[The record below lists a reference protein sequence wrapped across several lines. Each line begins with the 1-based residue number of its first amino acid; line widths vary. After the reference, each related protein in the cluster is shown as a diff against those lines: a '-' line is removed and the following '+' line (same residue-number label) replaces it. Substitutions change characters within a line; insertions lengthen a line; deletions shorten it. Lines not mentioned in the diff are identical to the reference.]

1 MTQQDQPVRLR
12 FDSFELDLPTGELR
26 KEGRLIKLQ
35 DQPMKLLILLAT
47 RAGELVG
54 RDEIQNALWSD
65 SHFVEFEHGINTAI
79 RKIREALGDDPE
91 KPRFVET
98 LPRKGYRF
106 MAAVV
111 RVGAAGGESYDSAET
126 YPPAQHF
133 TGQGE
138 HGSLPMIGQ
147 TISHYYIEK
156 KLGQGGMG
164 VVYRARDTRLN
175 RTVALKMVLPEL
187 AADPG
192 LRRRL
197 AAEARAASALSH
209 PVIATVHD
217 FEQVGECAFII
228 YEYVEGTNLREVMRV
243 RTLDLSEILDI
254 CIKIAD
260 GLAAAHDAGIVHRD
274 LKPENVMI
282 GKGGRVK
289 ILDLGLAKVSLPVAK
304 GTLSAPGPSAAPTM
318 STPPGLL
325 VGTVNYMSPEQ
336 LEAEQVDHRTDVF
349 SFGVMP
355 YELAVGHHP
364 FVGKSPSSTIGN
376 ILKEDPISLA
386 RWNRQ
391 LPPDLDR
398 VIRKC
403 VWKQRRERYQSVR
416 ELLVDVENI
425 RRDLTSPVDV
435 ATVNSDSELALS
447 ARYGPRAASVCAVR
461 LPGHVLFCALLF
473 RGSGTGAGTDP
484 FASCPPHPPACID
497 SGHVRNR
504 CPPLPA
510 FGDRV
515 GPPGHGHEVQETLPR
530 AGGIGRVLGGFPA
543 ATGAN
548 DRTRVGPGLCG
559 GIGLLAL
566 LPTDPGSA
574 GLPRGTWPAHR
585 ALKSPGATG

>member
-12 FDSFELDLPTGELR
+12 FDSFELDLLTGELR

-35 DQPMKLLILLAT
+35 DQPMKMLILLAT

-54 RDEIQNALWSD
+54 REEIQKALWSD
-65 SHFVEFEHGINTAI
+65 SRFVEFEHGINTAM
-79 RKIREALGDDPE
+79 RKIREALGDDLE
-91 KPRFVET
+91 NPRFVET

-106 MAAVV
+106 MPAVV
-111 RVGAAGGESYDSAET
+111 RVGAAGGKSYDSAET
-126 YPPAQHF
+126 YPPSQHLAEE
-133 TGQGE
+133 GE
-138 HGSLPMIGQ
+138 DGSLPMIGQ
-147 TISHYYIEK
+147 TISHYTIEK

-175 RTVALKMVLPEL
+175 RTVALKMVRPEL

-197 AAEARAASALSH
+197 EAEARAASALSH

-217 FEQVGECAFII
+217 FEQVGECAFIV

-243 RTLDLSEILDI
+243 RALELSEVLDI

-260 GLAAAHDAGIVHRD
+260 GMVAAHDGGIVHRD

-282 GKGGRVK
+282 GEGGRVK

-304 GTLSAPGPSAAPTM
+304 GRLSAPGPGAAPTM
-318 STPPGLL
+318 ATPPGLL

-336 LEAEQVDHRTDVF
+336 LEAEEVDHRTDVF
-349 SFGVMP
+349 SFGVML

-376 ILKEDPISLA
+376 ILKEDPTSLA

-391 LPPDLDR
+391 LPADLDR

-403 VWKQRRERYQSVR
+403 VRKQRRERYQSVR

-425 RRDLTSPVDV
+425 RRDLRSPVAV
-435 ATVNSDSELALS
+435 ATVTSDSELALS
-447 ARYGPRAASVCAVR
+447 RGMARWLLVFAQCGYLALYLAALYYLEDLERALERILLLPVPLILPLILIAAMCGIAVR
-461 LPGHVLFCALLF
+461 LYLLSAI
-473 RGSGTGAGTDP
+473 GLD
-484 FASCPPHPPACID
+484 HP
-497 SGHVRNR
+497 
-504 CPPLPA
+504 
-510 FGDRV
+510 
-515 GPPGHGHEVQETLPR
+515 
-530 AGGIGRVLGGFPA
+530 
-543 ATGAN
+543 ATGVKFEKLFPFVVVL
-548 DRTRVGPGLCG
+548 DGLWAASPLLMARSF
-559 GIGLLAL
+559 GIGLALACVAAL
-566 LPTDPGSA
+566 AYLPFSQRTLVRRAYRVTGD
-574 GLPRGTWPAHR
+574 HR
-585 ALKSPGATG
+585 SEA

>member
-35 DQPMKLLILLAT
+35 DQPMKMLILLAT

-54 RDEIQNALWSD
+54 REEIQKALWSD

-79 RKIREALGDDPE
+79 RKIREALGDDLE
-91 KPRFVET
+91 NPRFVET

-111 RVGAAGGESYDSAET
+111 RVGAPGGESYDSAET
-126 YPPAQHF
+126 HPPAQHF
-133 TGQGE
+133 ADQGE
-138 HGSLPMIGQ
+138 NSSLPMIGQ

-197 AAEARAASALSH
+197 AAEARAASSLSH

-217 FEQVGECAFII
+217 FEQVGECAFIV

-243 RTLDLSEILDI
+243 RTLDLSEVLDI

-260 GLAAAHDAGIVHRD
+260 GLAAAHDGGVVHRD

-282 GKGGRVK
+282 GEGGRVK

-304 GTLSAPGPSAAPTM
+304 WTLSAPGRSAAPTM

-336 LEAEQVDHRTDVF
+336 LEAEEVDHRTDVF
-349 SFGVMP
+349 SFGVML

-376 ILKEDPISLA
+376 ILKEDPTSLA

-391 LPPDLDR
+391 LPADLDR

-403 VWKQRRERYQSVR
+403 VRKQRRERYQSVR

-425 RRDLTSPVDV
+425 RRDLTGPVAV
-435 ATVNSDSELALS
+435 ATATSDLELGLSRGMVRGLLVFAQCGYLAMYFSVLYYFEDLERALE
-447 ARYGPRAASVCAVR
+447 RILLLPVPLILPLVLIAAMCGIAVR
-461 LPGHVLFCALLF
+461 LYLLSAIGLDHPDTGVKFEKLFPVVVVLDGLWAASPLLMARKF
-473 RGSGTGAGTDP
+473 
-484 FASCPPHPPACID
+484 
-497 SGHVRNR
+497 
-504 CPPLPA
+504 
-510 FGDRV
+510 
-515 GPPGHGHEVQETLPR
+515 
-530 AGGIGRVLGGFPA
+530 
-543 ATGAN
+543 
-548 DRTRVGPGLCG
+548 
-559 GIGLLAL
+559 GIGLALACVAVL
-566 LPTDPGSA
+566 AYVPFSQRTLIRRAYRVTGD
-574 GLPRGTWPAHR
+574 HR
-585 ALKSPGATG
+585 SEA

>member
-12 FDSFELDLPTGELR
+12 FDSFDLDLLTGELR

-35 DQPMKLLILLAT
+35 DQPMKMLILLAT

-54 RDEIQNALWSD
+54 REEIQKALWSD
-65 SHFVEFEHGINTAI
+65 SRFVEFEHGINTAM
-79 RKIREALGDDPE
+79 RKIREALGDDLE
-91 KPRFVET
+91 NPRFVET

-106 MAAVV
+106 MPAVV
-111 RVGAAGGESYDSAET
+111 RVGAAGGESYDSART
-126 YPPAQHF
+126 DPPAQHLAD
-133 TGQGE
+133 TGE
-138 HGSLPMIGQ
+138 DGSPPMIGQ
-147 TISHYYIEK
+147 TISHYTIEK

-187 AADPG
+187 AADPV

-217 FEQVGECAFII
+217 FEQVGECAFIV

-243 RTLDLSEILDI
+243 RTLELSEVLDI

-260 GLAAAHDAGIVHRD
+260 GMVAAHDGGIVHRD

-282 GKGGRVK
+282 GEGGRVK

-304 GTLSAPGPSAAPTM
+304 GRLSAPGPGAAPTM
-318 STPPGLL
+318 ATPPGLL

-336 LEAEQVDHRTDVF
+336 LEAEEVDHRTDVF
-349 SFGVMP
+349 SFGVML

-376 ILKEDPISLA
+376 ILKEDPTSLA

-391 LPPDLDR
+391 LPADLDR

-403 VWKQRRERYQSVR
+403 VRKQRRERYQSVR
-416 ELLVDVENI
+416 ELLVDVENL
-425 RRDLTSPVDV
+425 RRDLRGPVAV
-435 ATVNSDSELALS
+435 ETVTSDSELGLSRGMARGLLVFAQCGYLALYI
-447 ARYGPRAASVCAVR
+447 AALYYLEDLERALERILLLPVPLILPLVLIAAMCGIAVR
-461 LPGHVLFCALLF
+461 LYLLSAI
-473 RGSGTGAGTDP
+473 GVD
-484 FASCPPHPPACID
+484 HP
-497 SGHVRNR
+497 
-504 CPPLPA
+504 
-510 FGDRV
+510 
-515 GPPGHGHEVQETLPR
+515 
-530 AGGIGRVLGGFPA
+530 
-543 ATGAN
+543 ATGMKFEKLFPFIVVL
-548 DRTRVGPGLCG
+548 DGLWAASPLLMARSF
-559 GIGLLAL
+559 GIGLALACVAAL
-566 LPTDPGSA
+566 AYVPFSQRTLIRCAYRVTGD
-574 GLPRGTWPAHR
+574 HR
-585 ALKSPGATG
+585 SEA

>member
-12 FDSFELDLPTGELR
+12 FESFELDLLTGELR

-35 DQPMKLLILLAT
+35 DQPMKMLILLAT

-54 RDEIQNALWSD
+54 REEIQKELWSD
-65 SHFVEFEHGINTAI
+65 SQFVEFEHGINTAM
-79 RKIREALGDDPE
+79 RKIREALGDDLE
-91 KPRFVET
+91 NPRFVET

-106 MAAVV
+106 MPAVV
-111 RVGAAGGESYDSAET
+111 RVGAVGVESYDSART
-126 YPPAQHF
+126 DPPAQHLAD
-133 TGQGE
+133 TGE
-138 HGSLPMIGQ
+138 DGSPPMIGQ
-147 TISHYYIEK
+147 TISHYTIEK

-187 AADPG
+187 AADPA

-217 FEQVGECAFII
+217 FEQVGECAFIV

-243 RTLDLSEILDI
+243 RTLELSEVLDI

-260 GLAAAHDAGIVHRD
+260 GMVAAHDGGIVHRD

-282 GKGGRVK
+282 GEGGRVK

-304 GTLSAPGPSAAPTM
+304 GRLSAPGPGAAPTM
-318 STPPGLL
+318 ATPPGLL

-336 LEAEQVDHRTDVF
+336 LEAEEVDHRTDVF
-349 SFGVMP
+349 SFGVML

-376 ILKEDPISLA
+376 ILKEDPTSLA

-391 LPPDLDR
+391 LPADLDR

-403 VWKQRRERYQSVR
+403 VRKQRLERYQSVR
-416 ELLVDVENI
+416 ELLVDVENL
-425 RRDLTSPVDV
+425 RRDLTSPVAV
-435 ATVNSDSELALS
+435 ATENFGLGVGLV
-447 ARYGPRAASVCAVR
+447 ARHGSRAAGVCAVR
-461 LPGHVLFCALLF
+461 LPGPLHCCALLP

-484 FASCPPHPPACID
+484 SASCPPYPSTCID

-504 CPPLPA
+504 RSPLPA
-510 FGDRV
+510 CGDRV
-515 GPPGHGHEVQETLPR
+515 GPPRYGCE
-530 AGGIGRVLGGFPA
+530 I
-543 ATGAN
+543 
-548 DRTRVGPGLCG
+548 
-559 GIGLLAL
+559 
-566 LPTDPGSA
+566 
-574 GLPRGTWPAHR
+574 
-585 ALKSPGATG
+585 